1 LKILCALLPH
11 FPLKFEI
18 QRHPE
23 LAGRAAAITFAEGS
37 QKLILD
43 YAPELKGLQRGM
55 SSQQAISM
63 YGEMEILQ
71 ADMPHYWSVFNG
83 ILDALELKSPLVEG
97 LELGDIYIGADGLQL
112 IYANDDLLAGAVR
125 EVIPPVF
132 EARIGIAEGKFAS
145 YLAAVQS
152 PVCGF
157 KTLNGDV
164 ASLFKRLSC
173 DLLPVS
179 LKITEMLH
187 EFGLHTLG
195 QLAEMPTSHLQAQF
209 GPEGRRI
216 KELASGRDDTP
227 LYPRLSEETIE
238 EFITLDSITVSLD
251 LILMTLE
258 SMLSRVFARLGQKG
272 LGISRIT
279 LWTRSWVSEHWEQD
293 IRFKEPAMNTRT
305 AISRIRQ
312 IMETGPQPGPVE
324 QLGMKITGTGR
335 PQGRQKSLISAVRAQ
350 EHLLDEIKQLEFRL
364 GAPQLFQVKEV
375 EPWSRIPERRYT
387 MAPLNR

>member
-1 LKILCALLPH
+1 LKILCALLSH
-11 FPLKFEI
+11 FPLMCEI

-55 SSQQAISM
+55 LLQQALSL
-63 YGEMEILQ
+63 YGEIEILQ
-71 ADMPHYWSVFNG
+71 ADMPHYWGVFNG

-112 IYANDDLLAGAVR
+112 IYTEDALLADAVR

-132 EARIGIAEGKFAS
+132 EVRIGIAEGKFAS

-152 PVCGF
+152 PGGRH
-157 KTLNGDV
+157 KIMDGDI
-164 ASLFKRLSC
+164 AFLFKGLSC
-173 DLLPVS
+173 DLLPAS
-179 LKITEMLH
+179 LKIKGRLH

-195 QLAEMPTSHLQAQF
+195 QLAEMPVSHLQAQF

-216 KELASGRDDTP
+216 KELANGRDDTP
-227 LYPRLSEETIE
+227 LYPRLSEETME
-238 EFITLDSITVSLD
+238 ESTTLASITVSLD
-251 LILMTLE
+251 LILMALE
-258 SMLSRVFARLGQKG
+258 TMLSRAFVRLGQKG

-293 IRFKEPAMNTRT
+293 IRFKEPAMNTKT

-312 IMETGPQPGPVE
+312 IVEMFPQPGPVE

-335 PQGRQKSLISAVRAQ
+335 SPGRQKSLISAVRAQ

-387 MAPLNR
+387 LAPLNR